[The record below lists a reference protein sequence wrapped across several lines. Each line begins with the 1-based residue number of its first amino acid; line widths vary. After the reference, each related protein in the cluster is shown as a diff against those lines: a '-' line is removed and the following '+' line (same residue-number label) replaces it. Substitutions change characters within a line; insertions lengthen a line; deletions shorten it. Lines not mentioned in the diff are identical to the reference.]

1 MSPSILASLPLSL
14 SQKEPRAA
22 VKTSGGYRD
31 PHRVQRAGTGR
42 MLRVR
47 VNAKQSA
54 TCVSEGR
61 LGETKRML
69 GLSGA
74 SLLGGA
80 GEKAVVRVWTHH
92 PAGPGGAVGHV

>member
-1 MSPSILASLPLSL
+1 M
-14 SQKEPRAA
+14 
-22 VKTSGGYRD
+22 KTSGGYRD

-47 VNAKQSA
+47 VNA
-54 TCVSEGR
+54 CVSEGR